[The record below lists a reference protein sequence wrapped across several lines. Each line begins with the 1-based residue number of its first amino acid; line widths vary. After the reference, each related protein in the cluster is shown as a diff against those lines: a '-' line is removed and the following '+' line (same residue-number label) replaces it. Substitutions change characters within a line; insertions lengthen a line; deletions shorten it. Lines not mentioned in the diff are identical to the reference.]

1 MAAERTNVSND
12 LVWQITRNQNSYLV
26 RRNTGGGSQFSRDP
40 LNLVNKHSF
49 KAIGVQATE
58 NGGVAVTTKKAS
70 NPNKPAQNQVTVT
83 YGPNAGTRKIYKGVA
98 DKTAQ
103 HGYRADL
110 REEAV
115 ARVSAVRRSQKAK
128 KETPARKPRGS
139 KAQAEEKAE

>member
-1 MAAERTNVSND
+1 MACRKRYYATQRHARKEND
-12 LVWQITRNQNSYLV
+12 ADLEPFSTR
-26 RRNTGGGSQFSRDP
+26 
-40 LNLVNKHSF
+40 
-49 KAIGVQATE
+49 
-58 NGGVAVTTKKAS
+58 
-70 NPNKPAQNQVTVT
+70 
-83 YGPNAGTRKIYKGVA
+83 IYKGVA